1 MPRQRVLP
9 RAVAAFLAL
18 SFLAC
23 LAMAAL
29 LSTDARASVSIAVT
43 WEGLLRESSA
53 AAVVTS
59 LEARPVMEGG
69 RVYTYTR
76 VHVDRA
82 VAGELRAGSEAW
94 VRTMGGVV
102 GKIGQL
108 VEGEAVLAK
117 GHSSLLFLHPGL
129 GGTLDVT
136 ARGQGQFPL
145 VADADPTQPAHLV
158 RSNAS
163 GALLAPRAVSAVA
176 PLLAADVIHGRAVD
190 DVARDIV
197 AAWSRVHAG

>member
-1 MPRQRVLP
+1 MPGQRVLP
-9 RAVAAFLAL
+9 RAVAAVLAL
-18 SFLAC
+18 SWP
-23 LAMAAL
+23 AMAAFVA
-29 LSTDARASVSIAVT
+29 TDARASVSIAVT

-53 AAVVTS
+53 AAVVTPV
-59 LEARPVMEGG
+59 EARSVLEGG
-69 RVYTYTR
+69 RIYTYTR

-82 VAGELRAGSEAW
+82 VAGELGAGSVAW

-117 GHSSLLFLHPGL
+117 GRSSLLFLHPGL
-129 GGTLDVT
+129 AGTLDVT

-145 VADADPTQPAHLV
+145 VTDADPTRPAHLV

-163 GALLAPRAVSAVA
+163 GALLSPRAVSAVA
-176 PLLAADVIHGRAVD
+176 PLLAADVIHGRGVD
-190 DVARDIV
+190 DAARDIV
-197 AAWSRVHAG
+197 AAWSRLHAG